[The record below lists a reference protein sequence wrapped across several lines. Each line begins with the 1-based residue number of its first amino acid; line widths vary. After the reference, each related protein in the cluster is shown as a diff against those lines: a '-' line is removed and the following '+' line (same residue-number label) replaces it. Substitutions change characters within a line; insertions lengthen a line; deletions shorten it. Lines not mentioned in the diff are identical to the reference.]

1 MNLDNN
7 KNMLEKKFPNKIT
20 TEISIERLCL
30 VNKVDKFLIKSLI
43 KVIFLQW
50 IPQRKILK
58 KFTEFLIINLK
69 IKSLI
74 KRKDIKVKHLK

>member
-30 VNKVDKFLIKSLI
+30 VNKVDKFLIKRLI
-43 KVIFLQW
+43 KVRFLLW

-74 KRKDIKVKHLK
+74 KRKDIKVKHLR